1 MHYFIEK
8 YKDKEIELFDKFVQK
23 KISEKQLL
31 IYLIIVRRLVMDIK
45 KTSGYS
51 GY

>member
-31 IYLIIVRRLVMDIK
+31 IYLDNCKEI
-45 KTSGYS
+45 SNGY
-51 GY
+51 